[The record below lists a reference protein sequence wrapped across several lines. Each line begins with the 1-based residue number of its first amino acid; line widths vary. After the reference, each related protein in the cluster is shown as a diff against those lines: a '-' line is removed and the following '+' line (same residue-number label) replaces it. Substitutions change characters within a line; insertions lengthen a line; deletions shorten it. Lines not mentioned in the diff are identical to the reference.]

1 MIDCKPYYR
10 WTFVLS
16 NLDHEMTK
24 RLEQIKKET
33 EKTTSSTHLSSLE
46 KAEIIAEKGQLI
58 TSSVRMLLFK

>member
-1 MIDCKPYYR
+1 
-10 WTFVLS
+10 
-16 NLDHEMTK
+16 MTK

-58 TSSVRMLLFK
+58 TSSVRMLLFE